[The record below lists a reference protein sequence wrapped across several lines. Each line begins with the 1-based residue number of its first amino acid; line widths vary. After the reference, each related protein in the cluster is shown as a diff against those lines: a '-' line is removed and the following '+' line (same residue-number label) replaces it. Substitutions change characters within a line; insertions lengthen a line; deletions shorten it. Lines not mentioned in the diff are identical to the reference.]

1 MATIHDV
8 ELLREC
14 LPENV
19 GVKACGG
26 IETLDVVAMINA
38 GAGRIGSAV
47 ALNIL
52 EPAAPSSGRADGWS
66 FSQAIAEGDG
76 ISIVPV
82 LGGDVAELA
91 ALAEDAGAEAVAV
104 RGRTEVETARART
117 GLPILVVDAE
127 LVTGAAAPA
136 ADAVSSGLETSPR
149 TGGSRAPT
157 RLSSSTDW
165 TASSRFAKRTSS
177 TRSWSAS
184 TRIILISERDVG
196 DGEDLERTLDL
207 LPNVPAGKLVVS
219 ESRVNVRE
227 RVVALERAGV
237 DAVLVGAD
245 VLRTTDFSAVLAEL
259 TGR

>member
-1 MATIHDV
+1 M
-8 ELLREC
+8 
-14 LPENV
+14 
-19 GVKACGG
+19 
-26 IETLDVVAMINA
+26 
-38 GAGRIGSAV
+38 GR
-47 ALNIL
+47 
-52 EPAAPSSGRADGWS
+52 

-104 RGRTEVETARART
+104 RGRAEVATARART

-127 LVTGAAAPA
+127 LVTSATAPA
-136 ADAVSSGLETSPR
+136 ADACVHRFGDFAEDGRLESAHAALVEHGLDCVVEVREEDELDEVLERVDPE
-149 TGGSRAPT
+149 
-157 RLSSSTDW
+157 
-165 TASSRFAKRTSS
+165 
-177 TRSWSAS
+177 
-184 TRIILISERDVG
+184 IILISERDVG

-227 RVVALERAGV
+227 QVVALERAGV

-245 VLRTTDFSAVLAEL
+245 VLRTTDFSAVLSEL